1 MICHF
6 CHDCLC
12 GATGEAIVTKIEVL
26 KNSLLRDELTKKFYI
41 ARYFLF
47 SVRMLKPR
55 LVTTEI
61 EVDDGVNIG
70 A

>member
-1 MICHF
+1 MIDF
-6 CHDCLC
+6 
-12 GATGEAIVTKIEVL
+12 KIEVL
-26 KNSLLRDELTKKFYI
+26 KTSLLRDELTEKLYI

-47 SVRMLKPR
+47 SFRMLKPR
-55 LVTTEI
+55 SVTTEI